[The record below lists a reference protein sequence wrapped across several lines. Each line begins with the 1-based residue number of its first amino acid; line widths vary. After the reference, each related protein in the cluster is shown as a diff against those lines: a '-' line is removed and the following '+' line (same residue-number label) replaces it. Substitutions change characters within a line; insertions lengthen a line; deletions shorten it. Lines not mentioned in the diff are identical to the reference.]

1 MALPRKRLHPCL
13 SEENALTAAR
23 AGLSSFFLRATQLPR
38 SGENAA
44 FFQPQR
50 HGSESLI
57 APMVCRCCSFS
68 VTAWCPWS
76 GRCRTAK
83 ESIGVANRPP
93 DTITTGSVDIMEQ
106 RTMRK
111 VSARL
116 IPFLIVCYFVA
127 YLDRTNVCFA
137 ALTMRQDLNI
147 SATAYGL
154 GAGIFFLSYFLFEVP
169 SNLLLERFGAR
180 RWIARIMFT
189 CGTLSGAMAFI
200 GGSTASMWC
209 ACSSA
214 RRKPASSPASSFT

>member
-1 MALPRKRLHPCL
+1 
-13 SEENALTAAR
+13 AR
-23 AGLSSFFLRATQLPR
+23 AGVPSTLRATQLPR
-38 SGENAA
+38 SGESAA

-57 APMVCRCCSFS
+57 APMVYRCYSFS
-68 VTAWCPWS
+68 VRHGALGRDDAERRRKAS
-76 GRCRTAK
+76 G
-83 ESIGVANRPP
+83 GVANRPP

-127 YLDRTNVCFA
+127 YLDRTNVGFA

-169 SNLLLERFGAR
+169 SNLLLERFG
-180 RWIARIMFT
+180 
-189 CGTLSGAMAFI
+189 
-200 GGSTASMWC
+200 
-209 ACSSA
+209 
-214 RRKPASSPASSFT
+214 